1 MVRRAWPIRPAG
13 SNVDGGGGGGGAKQL
28 SHFPS
33 PLLSMA
39 ISVSL
44 LFLFI

>member
-13 SNVDGGGGGGGAKQL
+13 SNVDGGGGAKQL